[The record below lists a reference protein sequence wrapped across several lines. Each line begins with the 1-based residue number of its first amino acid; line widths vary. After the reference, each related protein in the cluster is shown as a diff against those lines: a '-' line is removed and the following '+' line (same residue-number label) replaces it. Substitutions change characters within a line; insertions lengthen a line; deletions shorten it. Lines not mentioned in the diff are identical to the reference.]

1 VLVGERAKV
10 VSGVTVSTP
19 QADIENGARYRRRRV
34 TGKPGKIA
42 ARRPSGSARR
52 ASVIRQNFRNGR
64 CKVIYA
70 CTGHDDAVAPAVSF
84 LRDAQ
89 EFPAIILAELHVKML
104 PLNLQF
110 FRFDNVIHHSRSRR
124 LYGTRFTQGKKNPRF
139 FAQFPAWSAFAFP
152 IRAQTP
158 LCGRDIALRA
168 KQKAATR
175 RSVTADYEF
184 MAFFDFSLLSSHFWR
199 FTSRRRRSSRS
210 LRSG

>member
-1 VLVGERAKV
+1 MEPAIEAGLSPANPGRLQPRRL
-10 VSGVTVSTP
+10 SGL
-19 QADIENGARYRRRRV
+19 AW
-34 TGKPGKIA
+34 
-42 ARRPSGSARR
+42 R

-70 CTGHDDAVAPAVSF
+70 GAGHDDAVAPTVSF

-110 FRFDNVIHHSRSRR
+110 FRFNNVIHHSWSRR
-124 LYGTRFTQGKKNPRF
+124 LYRSRFGEGKKNPRV

-210 LRSG
+210 LR

>member
-1 VLVGERAKV
+1 M
-10 VSGVTVSTP
+10 
-19 QADIENGARYRRRRV
+19 
-34 TGKPGKIA
+34 
-42 ARRPSGSARR
+42 
-52 ASVIRQNFRNGR
+52 
-64 CKVIYA
+64 
-70 CTGHDDAVAPAVSF
+70 H
-84 LRDAQ
+84 
-89 EFPAIILAELHVKML
+89 

-175 RSVTADYEF
+175 RSVTADYTNLWP
-184 MAFFDFSLLSSHFWR
+184 SL
-199 FTSRRRRSSRS
+199 TSRYRAVISGAS
-210 LRSG
+210 LRDAVDLPDLSGEGDEVRGVPDELERGRPIQTVRDDGEGAVHIDLDERACVRQRTTRVARACHSVR